1 MHFLFV
7 LHFITDRSHGKQC
20 TQQIEDLHHYL
31 EEYVSNLEKEIK
43 ERQTQQELLEQS
55 ELFYDAQY
63 GEAKIVT
70 NVSLRCLLGIIERFV
85 SSFLDNCI
93 V

>member
-1 MHFLFV
+1 MCAFSLCVSFL
-7 LHFITDRSHGKQC
+7 ITDRSHGKQC
-20 TQQIEDLHHYL
+20 SQQIEDLHHYL
-31 EEYVSNLEKEIK
+31 DEYVSNLEKEIK

-70 NVSLRCLLGIIERFV
+70 NVSLRCLVGIIE
-85 SSFLDNCI
+85 NY
-93 V
+93 

>member
-1 MHFLFV
+1 MK
-7 LHFITDRSHGKQC
+7 DRSYGKQY
-20 TQQIEDLHHYL
+20 TQPVEDSHHHL
-31 EEYVSNLEKEIK
+31 QEYVSSLEKEVK

-70 NVSLRCLLGIIERFV
+70 NVGVKDMLKIH
-85 SSFLDNCI
+85 
-93 V
+93 